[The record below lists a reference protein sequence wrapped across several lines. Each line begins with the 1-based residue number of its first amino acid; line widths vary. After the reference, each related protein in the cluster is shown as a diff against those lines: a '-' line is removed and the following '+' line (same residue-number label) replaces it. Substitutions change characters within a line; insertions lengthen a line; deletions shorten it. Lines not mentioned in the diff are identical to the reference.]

1 MAGKKSI
8 NIFLG
13 LDASRFEKGLKKVN
27 RKLSRAGK
35 NFKRIGKSMTA
46 SVTTPLVAMGAVAG
60 KTFMDFEQSMLKVK
74 AISGATGEEFKALE
88 QNAKAL
94 GSSTMFTASQV
105 AGLQLELSKLGLTPE
120 QINNSTESILNL
132 AQATDSDLSQA
143 AEVAAKTMQAFGLQA
158 TDMTMITDVMADSFS
173 STALDMGKF
182 ETAMSTVGPV
192 AKGAGASLQETTAIL
207 GVLVNNGVE
216 ASTAGTA
223 LRNIF
228 LDLAKEGMTMSE
240 AMDEINNSTNPL
252 ATAMDRF
259 GKRGATV
266 ATVLANN
273 RKQISE
279 LNKDFIDSQGEAS
292 RMAQIMD
299 SGLGGSIRRLL
310 SQLEG
315 LAIQIGE
322 ILVPIFQKVVGF
334 ISKAINAFTS
344 LDENSKN
351 IAITIGIIAASI
363 GPLITLIGGL
373 ATAFAFLS
381 TPVGIAVA
389 VLAALSAGFIYV
401 LDNWEALKERF
412 GDIQWW
418 KNALVDM
425 IAFFIKYNPFSAL
438 IEAYNFVMEMFG
450 QEDLMADN
458 LFMDLAEEIEK
469 LKGPTKEYE
478 NDFGSFGDAV
488 TNAMDKAK
496 KAVSS
501 LASSMG
507 IGGGG
512 TAPEAPTTTPGPQG
526 QMGPMPLDDGYFDN
540 IEKKNNKLIEGMKKT
555 WADWG
560 DSTEERLANVLGAF
574 SGLSNQM
581 QAITDQRFANEQM
594 NIDNTM
600 LKEIEAIKAMGL
612 TEEEEIKRIQ
622 EVEAEADKQS
632 KEVAKKQAKANKKFA
647 VFNALIGGAQAV
659 INALANVPAPGN
671 VPFSIVVGALAATQ
685 AAAIAAAPL
694 PALAEGG
701 LAFGPTAALVGDN
714 PGANVDPE
722 VIAPL
727 SKLQGMM
734 GAGTQKIIVE
744 GVIRGED
751 IYLINEA
758 QTIKQKRL
766 F

>member
-74 AISGATGEEFKALE
+74 AISGATGEQFKALE
-88 QNAKAL
+88 ENAKAL

-120 QINNSTESILNL
+120 QINNSTQSILNL

-228 LDLAKEGMTMSE
+228 LDLAKEGMSMSE

-273 RKQISE
+273 RTQIKE
-279 LNKDFIDSQGEAS
+279 LNKDFVDSQGEAS
-292 RMAQIMD
+292 KMAQIMD
-299 SGLGGSIRRLL
+299 SGLGGSIRKLI

-322 ILVPIFQKVVGF
+322 KLVPIFSKIVEF
-334 ISKAINAFTS
+334 ISGAIRSFTS
-344 LDENSKN
+344 LDENTKN
-351 IAITIGIIAASI
+351 IAITLGIMAASI

-381 TPVGIAVA
+381 TPVGIAVGLIA
-389 VLAALSAGFIYV
+389 VLGAGFIYL
-401 LDNWEALKERF
+401 LDNWEAFKERITDVSF
-412 GDIQWW
+412 W
-418 KNALVDM
+418 KNTLISM
-425 IAFFIKYNPFSAL
+425 IQLLAEYNVFSLIIKGFNEVLEFLGKEKIPNPFESLADGL
-438 IEAYNFVMEMFG
+438 
-450 QEDLMADN
+450 EDLKD
-458 LFMDLAEEIEK
+458 E
-469 LKGPTKEYE
+469 TKEYE

-488 TNAMDKAK
+488 TNAMNKAK
-496 KAVSS
+496 KALSS
-501 LASSMG
+501 LSNSMG

-512 TAPEAPTTTPGPQG
+512 GEAPGVPTTGV
-526 QMGPMPLDDGYFDN
+526 QMGPMPFEDDGFFDDVEN
-540 IEKKNNKLIEGMKKT
+540 KNNKLIDGMKKS

-560 DSTEERLANVLGAF
+560 DSTGERLANLLGVF
-574 SGLSNQM
+574 SGISNQM
-581 QAITDQRFANEQM
+581 QAITDQRFANDQM
-594 NIDNTM
+594 NIENNM
-600 LKEIEAIKAMGL
+600 VKEIEAIKAMGL
-612 TEEEEIKRIQ
+612 TEEEEITRIQ
-622 EVEAEADKQS
+622 AVEREADKQS
-632 KEVAKKQAKANKKFA
+632 KDVAKKQAKANKKFA
-647 VFNALIGGAQAV
+647 VFNSILNGAQAV
-659 INALANVPAPGN
+659 LNALAQVPAPAN
-671 VPFSIVVGALAATQ
+671 IPFSILVGGLAAAQT
-685 AAAIAAAPL
+685 AAIAAAPL

-714 PGANVDPE
+714 PGASVDPE

-727 SKLQGMM
+727 SKLKSMIDSGVQR
-734 GAGTQKIIVE
+734 IIVE

-751 IYLINEA
+751 IFLINEA
-758 QTIKQKRL
+758 QAIRQKRL